1 METGINRL
9 TWPCTADEDRFLKY
23 SHLKPTCNVISG
35 PKARAQQ
42 RVGVVGVLTMLS
54 PWLYSYRSVIS
65 TDFAK
70 NPRSL
75 LTPMKGPVSAPALY
89 PSVPKPRTLRSIPL
103 ANTQELTVSF
113 TADRC
118 EQELVAPARTTPHEI
133 KHLSDIDNQRSLR
146 FYQTVIEFFRGRPG
160 DTRDPVAAIR
170 SGLREALVYF
180 YPLAG
185 RLRELPPDGRLIVE
199 CTAEGVAFVE
209 ADADVTLAELGEPL
223 LPPYPCVDELLCD
236 LGDGKEILA
245 KPLAFLQ
252 VTRFRCGGFSVG
264 THMCHP
270 MHDGSGMRQF
280 LEAIG
285 DMARG
290 EPQPTVLPVW
300 ERELLTSRSAPRV
313 TRAHLAYE
321 PLDDD
326 GDAADDVML
335 TTPPADMAGRYFFLG
350 PAEISAIPKSV
361 PEDWCAR
368 PSLRRTTNT

>member
-1 METGINRL
+1 
-9 TWPCTADEDRFLKY
+9 
-23 SHLKPTCNVISG
+23 
-35 PKARAQQ
+35 
-42 RVGVVGVLTMLS
+42 
-54 PWLYSYRSVIS
+54 
-65 TDFAK
+65 
-70 NPRSL
+70 
-75 LTPMKGPVSAPALY
+75 MKRPVSAPALY
-89 PSVPKPRTLRSIPL
+89 PSVPKSRTLRSIPL
-103 ANTQELTVSF
+103 ANTQELTASF

-209 ADADVTLAELGEPL
+209 ADANVTLAELGELL
-223 LPPYPCVDELLCD
+223 LPPYPCVDEHLCD
-236 LGDGKEILA
+236 FGDGKEILA

-252 VTRFRCGGFSVG
+252 VRRILSRNAHVPP
-264 THMCHP
+264 HARRLRHAP
-270 MHDGSGMRQF
+270 IPRSHR
-280 LEAIG
+280 
-285 DMARG
+285 DMVRG

-326 GDAADDVML
+326 VMP
-335 TTPPADMAGRYFFLG
+335 TTPPADMAGHYIFFG
-350 PAEISAIPKSV
+350 PAEISAIRKSL
-361 PEDWCAR
+361 PESLAARSTVFELLTAVAWRLATLPTIVCA
-368 PSLRRTTNT
+368 